1 MRIAKEAVLEEEKQD
16 ALRTRR
22 EAQEATMERYE
33 KEDDSLFADVYDI
46 TKKFPDVDTGMEFKI
61 RGCRLIPQ
69 HGFGLWEEGEQPR
82 WAAFMPPEEG
92 KSFKMGLL
100 LDRKGM
106 HFYNRELDSAFS
118 IAHGSVVDWVANPHS
133 FDNMSWGRTCYVC

>member
-1 MRIAKEAVLEEEKQD
+1 MYSSPLPQ
-16 ALRTRR
+16 
-22 EAQEATMERYE
+22 
-33 KEDDSLFADVYDI
+33 
-46 TKKFPDVDTGMEFKI
+46 TGMEFKI

-100 LDRKGM
+100 LDRQGM
-106 HFYNRELDSAFS
+106 HFYNRELNSAFS

-133 FDNMSWGRTCYVC
+133 FDNMSWGRTLRVLSFVFGQPYCSWITRWRERI